1 MGIRIKQSQF
11 FPIHHATEPQY
22 PFQTVH
28 FFIHSDSS
36 SQIRCSIFRQTG
48 HTNYIFRF
56 LPSKDNLILSMRAQ
70 KKFIITLI
78 PFARSCSSGYIRI
91 REIMEQAII
100 SVKVKGRSDILL
112 NRKKALFRFLRFPKS
127 VSRNSH
133 FIPSFKLHN
142 VVETTIYLRRMR
154 IILH

>member
-1 MGIRIKQSQF
+1 MTRLAEDATPYLAAAIRVDEEMNRLEGVLGFSGMMNGKEL
-11 FPIHHATEPQY
+11 ALLY
-22 PFQTVH
+22 
-28 FFIHSDSS
+28 
-36 SQIRCSIFRQTG
+36 
-48 HTNYIFRF
+48 YIFRF

-112 NRKKALFRFLRFPKS
+112 NRKKALFHEPFGRGIGVQWHDEWERTGSALYGFPY
-127 VSRNSH
+127 
-133 FIPSFKLHN
+133 I
-142 VVETTIYLRRMR
+142 
-154 IILH
+154 